1 MPHLLKR
8 LELNGFKSFAQ
19 KTSIEFPTGITAIVG
34 PNGSG
39 KSNVIDAVR
48 WLLGERESK
57 NLRGAKAEDLIF
69 AGTPKRARVGQAQA
83 SLYFENENNFFPEEF
98 SEIVVSRQV
107 SRDGDNKFFINKA
120 EVRLKDLIDFFAK
133 ARLGTKGLVVI
144 SQGNS
149 DVFIQSSPV
158 TRREMLEEML
168 GLREYQ
174 LKKNT
179 AERRLKN
186 TQINIDK
193 VEALM
198 KELAPHLRS
207 LKRQTGRWEKRSSL
221 EQELRESENG
231 FFGSQLRE
239 LNEKISGMDKEIATH
254 KNELEIL
261 KKERESAENNLKK
274 VEAGQPKERQELTE
288 IKKKTQLLIEKKS
301 ELQKELGRLEAQLE
315 MEQSASEEV
324 SVPSAKLLQLVKKIR
339 NELSN
344 AMETSDFRELRK
356 AISSALAEIGAI
368 LDSGSVPAAAG
379 DAKKQQDSNLK
390 SKLEELNKK
399 LSELDGEISKH
410 REEESSLEKHQEDF
424 YGEFKKAVS
433 MVEAA
438 KDKIEKWE
446 SRNQERLFEKERLH
460 LRLSE
465 LERQISQTGRRTS
478 EFESYKVHNVESIED
493 FNLLERRIFKL
504 RGDLASIG
512 EVDEALIKEAR
523 ETETRYDFLER
534 ESGDLEKARNDL
546 KQMIGEL
553 NQKIKT
559 EFKESLD
566 KINKEF
572 DTFFKLMFDGGKAQ
586 LKLVRQET
594 KSKQQAINNKQ
605 QGKNTDEL
613 KEEIA
618 VETAN
623 GEEEEEKEPE
633 EGLEISFSLPR
644 KKLSSLETLSGG
656 ERSLVGI
663 AALFAMISV
672 SPPPFLVL
680 DEIDAALDARNSRRF
695 SEMLEEFSKKT
706 QFVIVTHNRAV
717 MESADILYG
726 VTLAEDGTSK
736 ILSLKLE

>member
-8 LELNGFKSFAQ
+8 LELNGFKSFAG
-19 KTSIEFPTGITAIVG
+19 KTTIEFQTGITAIVG

-39 KSNVIDAVR
+39 KSNIIDAVR

-69 AGTPKRARVGQAQA
+69 AGTPKRPRVGQAQA
-83 SLYFENENNFFPEEF
+83 SLYFENNGNFFPAEF

-107 SRDGDNKFFINKA
+107 NRDGDNKFFINKA

-149 DVFIQSSPV
+149 DVFIQASPAI
-158 TRREMLEEML
+158 RREMLEEML

-174 LKKNT
+174 LKKHA

-186 TQINIDK
+186 TQVNIEK

-207 LKRQTGRWEKRSSL
+207 LKRQTGRWEKRSAM
-221 EQELRESENG
+221 EQELREAENG
-231 FFGSQLRE
+231 FFGRQLGE
-239 LNEKISGMDKEIATH
+239 LNTKIANTEKEISAH
-254 KNELEIL
+254 KEEFKVLE
-261 KKERESAENNLKK
+261 KEKEAVENNLKR

-288 IKKKTQLLIEKKS
+288 IKKKTQVLFEKRS
-301 ELQKELGRLEAQLE
+301 ELQKELGRVEAQLE
-315 MEQSASEEV
+315 MEETTSRQVSAPPARLSE
-324 SVPSAKLLQLVKKIR
+324 LLKKVR
-339 NELSN
+339 AELSN
-344 AMETSDFRELRK
+344 FQNADINDLRK
-356 AISSALAEIGAI
+356 TIATLISEI
-368 LDSGSVPAAAG
+368 DSTLEGGSKIIRNSG
-379 DAKKQQDSNLK
+379 LK
-390 SKLEELNKK
+390 NKLTELNKK
-399 LSELDGEISKH
+399 LLELEAEISKQ
-410 REEESSLEKHQEDF
+410 RQEENSLEKNQEDF
-424 YGEFKKAVS
+424 YEVFKKAVS
-433 MVEAA
+433 VVETA

-446 SRNQERLFEKERLH
+446 NKNQERLFEKERLQLH
-460 LRLSE
+460 LSE
-465 LERQISQTGRRTS
+465 LERQIAQTGRNS
-478 EFESYKVHNVESIED
+478 NEFEKEFGKHSGESTED
-493 FNLLERRIFKL
+493 LNLLERRIFKL

-523 ETETRYDFLER
+523 ETEDRYTFLER
-534 ESGDLEKARNDL
+534 ESGDLDKARNDL
-546 KQMIGEL
+546 KQLIGEL

-572 DTFFKLMFDGGKAQ
+572 DKFFKLMFDGGRAQ
-586 LKLVRQET
+586 LKLMKQEVREKKQE
-594 KSKQQAINNKQ
+594 KD
-605 QGKNTDEL
+605 KNAEEPAEEKVSDEL
-613 KEEIA
+613 AKD
-618 VETAN
+618 
-623 GEEEEEKEPE
+623 EEEEEKE

-680 DEIDAALDARNSRRF
+680 DEVDAALDARNSRRF
-695 SEMLEEFSKKT
+695 AEMLKEFSKKT
-706 QFVIVTHNRAV
+706 QFIIVTHNRSI

>member
-19 KTSIEFPTGITAIVG
+19 KTTIEFPAGITAIVG

-69 AGTPKRARVGQAQA
+69 AGTPKRPRVGQAQA
-83 SLYFENENNFFPEEF
+83 SLYFENNGNFFPAEF
-98 SEIVVSRQV
+98 SEVVVTRQV
-107 SRDGDNKFFINKA
+107 SRDGDNKYLINKA
-120 EVRLKDLIDFFAK
+120 EVRLKDLVDFFAK

-149 DVFIQSSPV
+149 DVFIQAPPV
-158 TRREMLEEML
+158 IRREMLEEML

-174 LKKNT
+174 LKKNA

-198 KELAPHLRS
+198 KELAPHMRS
-207 LKRQTGRWEKRSSL
+207 LKRQTGRWEKRSTL
-221 EQELRESENG
+221 EQELREAENG
-231 FFGSQLRE
+231 FFGRQLGE
-239 LNEKISGMDKEIATH
+239 LNSKISNIEKEISAH
-254 KNELEIL
+254 KEEFKVLE
-261 KKERESAENNLKK
+261 KEKEAAENNLKR
-274 VEAGQPKERQELTE
+274 VEAGQPKERHELTE
-288 IKKKTQLLIEKKS
+288 IKKKTQLLFEKRS
-301 ELQKELGRLEAQLE
+301 EFQKELGRVEAQLE
-315 MEQSASEEV
+315 MEETASRQVSAPPARLSE
-324 SVPSAKLLQLVKKIR
+324 LLRKVR
-339 NELSN
+339 AELSN
-344 AMETSDFRELRK
+344 FLNADISDLRK
-356 AISSALAEIGAI
+356 TISALVLEI
-368 LDSGSVPAAAG
+368 DSTLEDGSKIIRNSG
-379 DAKKQQDSNLK
+379 LK
-390 SKLEELNKK
+390 NKLEELNKK
-399 LSELDGEISKH
+399 LLELETEISKH
-410 REEESSLEKHQEDF
+410 RQEENSLEKNQEDF
-424 YGEFKKAVS
+424 YEIFKKAVS
-433 MVEAA
+433 TVEIA

-446 SRNQERLFEKERLH
+446 SKNQERFFEKERLQ

-465 LERQISQTGRRTS
+465 LERQIGQTGRNSS
-478 EFESYKVHNVESIED
+478 EFEKEFEKHSRESTED
-493 FNLLERRIFKL
+493 LNLLERRIFKL

-523 ETETRYDFLER
+523 ETEDRYAFLER
-534 ESGDLEKARNDL
+534 ESGDLDKARSDL
-546 KQMIGEL
+546 RQMIGEL

-572 DTFFKLMFDGGKAQ
+572 DTFFKLMFDGGHAK
-586 LKLVRQET
+586 LKLV
-594 KSKQQAINNKQ
+594 NNELRI
-605 QGKNTDEL
+605 KNNGNKKDAEL
-613 KEEIA
+613 KDEQTEKTTA
-618 VETAN
+618 ADEPAN
-623 GEEEEEKEPE
+623 GEGEEKEIE
-633 EGLEISFSLPR
+633 EGLEISVSLPR
-644 KKLSSLETLSGG
+644 KKINSLETLSGG

-680 DEIDAALDARNSRRF
+680 DEIDAALDSKNSHRF
-695 SEMLEEFSKKT
+695 AEMLEEFSKKT
-706 QFVIVTHNRAV
+706 QFIIVTHNRAI

>member
-39 KSNVIDAVR
+39 KSNIIDAVR
-48 WLLGERESK
+48 WLLGERESR

-69 AGTPKRARVGQAQA
+69 AGTPKRPRVGQAQA
-83 SLYFENENNFFPEEF
+83 SLYFENSGNFFPSEF
-98 SEIVVSRQV
+98 SEIVVTRQV

-149 DVFIQSSPV
+149 DVFIQASPAI
-158 TRREMLEEML
+158 RREMLEEML

-174 LKKNT
+174 LKKNA

-207 LKRQTGRWEKRSSL
+207 LKRQTGRWEKRSTL

-231 FFGSQLRE
+231 FFGRQLNE
-239 LNEKISGMDKEIATH
+239 LNSKISNTEKEIAAH
-254 KNELEIL
+254 REELKVLE
-261 KKERESAENNLKK
+261 KEKEAAENNMKR

-288 IKKKTQLLIEKKS
+288 IKKKTQILFEKRS
-301 ELQKELGRLEAQLE
+301 EFQKELGRIEAQLE
-315 MEQSASEEV
+315 MEETASRQVSAPPARLSE
-324 SVPSAKLLQLVKKIR
+324 LLKKVR
-339 NELSN
+339 LELSN
-344 AMETSDFRELRK
+344 FLNADIGDLRK
-356 AISSALAEIGAI
+356 TIGALI
-368 LDSGSVPAAAG
+368 SEIDSTLEGGPKIIRNSG
-379 DAKKQQDSNLK
+379 LK
-390 SKLEELNKK
+390 NKLTELNRN
-399 LSELDGEISKH
+399 LSELETEISKQ
-410 REEESSLEKHQEDF
+410 RQEENSLEKNQEDF
-424 YGEFKKAVS
+424 YEVFKKAVS
-433 MVEAA
+433 VVEAA

-446 SRNQERLFEKERLH
+446 SRNQERLFEKERLGLH
-460 LRLSE
+460 LSE
-465 LERQISQTGRRTS
+465 LERQIAQTGRRAS
-478 EFESYKVHNVESIED
+478 EFESYKVHNVESVED
-493 FNLLERRIFKL
+493 LNSLERRIFKL

-523 ETETRYDFLER
+523 ETEDRYTFLER
-534 ESGDLEKARNDL
+534 ESGDLDKARDDL
-546 KQMIGEL
+546 KQLIGEL

-572 DTFFKLMFDGGKAQ
+572 DTFFKLMFDGGRAQ
-586 LKLVRQET
+586 LKLVQQETRDKRQEA
-594 KSKQQAINNKQ
+594 KDKGQ
-605 QGKNTDEL
+605 
-613 KEEIA
+613 
-618 VETAN
+618 ET
-623 GEEEEEKEPE
+623 GEENVVEKINDEEDEEKE

-680 DEIDAALDARNSRRF
+680 DEVDAALDARNSRRF
-695 SEMLEEFSKKT
+695 AEMLEEFSKKT
-706 QFVIVTHNRAV
+706 QFIIVTHNRAI